1 MTGTNRS
8 IVMDSFNIARSGMQF
23 GQAIVT
29 AAAANVANAR
39 TLGTLPSNTPAT
51 AAATAAA
58 VPAVYQP
65 IRAVGRTQPGG
76 GVAVRFEEE
85 PGYRAEYDP
94 ENPFADA
101 DGMVAAPAVDL
112 AEESI
117 DRMIGV
123 QLYTASAAA
132 LRTAGK
138 MADATLD
145 LLA

>member
-1 MTGTNRS
+1 
-8 IVMDSFNIARSGMQF
+8 MDIFNIARSGMQF

-29 AAAANVANAR
+29 AAASNVANAR

-51 AAATAAA
+51 AAATAVA

-76 GVAVRFEEE
+76 VAVRFEEE
-85 PGYRAEYDP
+85 SGYRTEYDP
-94 ENPFADA
+94 ENSLADA

-112 AEESI
+112 ADESI